1 MAPRKKETYSQ
12 AMGRLEK
19 IVSQID
25 NGELE
30 IDELADKIREA
41 NEIIAFCSDKLTKA
55 NQEIEKLLA
64 EKQLSE
70 E

>member
-1 MAPRKKETYSQ
+1 MAPKKKETYSQ
-12 AMGRLEK
+12 AMERLEK
-19 IVSQID
+19 IVRQID

-64 EKQLSE
+64 EKQ
-70 E
+70 